1 MTRLKRPPLFSG
13 SATDPGAWVF
23 RMEEDSEMVTFTLM
37 LPISAL
43 STKYQDV

>member
-1 MTRLKRPPLFSG
+1 MTRLTRPPLFSG
-13 SATDPGAWVF
+13 RATEPGAWVL
-23 RMEEDSEMVTFTLM
+23 RMEEDKEMVTFTLI